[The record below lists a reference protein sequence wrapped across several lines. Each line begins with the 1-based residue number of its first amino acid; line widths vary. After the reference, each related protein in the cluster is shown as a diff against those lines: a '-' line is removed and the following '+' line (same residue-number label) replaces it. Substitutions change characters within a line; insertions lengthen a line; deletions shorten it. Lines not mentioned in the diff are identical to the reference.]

1 VRTPGTTGGDRPGR
15 RERRCVSNVG
25 GRRPWVASVASRA
38 EHEHRPIRRPGST
51 VLEGLQVPP
60 DALLVSLV
68 LVLLLGA
75 LVRGLAAPSA
85 LLLGALVLLVV
96 GGVLPPERAF
106 VGFSSP
112 ATITIAALFVVAQ
125 AIRDHLGL
133 ERLLTDLLD
142 VDGRGTRAV
151 LLRLLPPVTLL
162 SGLVNNTP
170 IVATTAPIVRSWAE
184 RHGVATSRLLIPLSF
199 ATILGGTLTTI
210 GTSTNLVVSGA
221 LEAAGREP
229 LGFLTV
235 GAVGAPMAVVG
246 LALVVWL
253 APRLLP
259 DRRSPYEQVAG
270 NERDYALR
278 LRVVPA
284 GPLELRTV
292 ADARL
297 RELPTTYLAS
307 IRRDGHEIAPV
318 PPGTALRG
326 DDELVFVGRVD
337 RVRDLLDQPGLVE
350 AEAAQTT
357 LLHGDE
363 HQLFECVVGASSSL
377 AGSTLK
383 AASFRGRYGAVVIA
397 IHRAGERVAAKL
409 GGVELW
415 PGDTLLVLAEPGFAD
430 RWRGHRDLAVVA
442 PIEPA
447 PPPRGRDRYRTLTVV
462 TTLGM
467 VAFAATGT
475 LPMVTSVLLA
485 AAVLVGSGAIGFRR
499 ALDALDLDV
508 LLIVAAAIGLGLAV
522 EVSGLAGVVGR
533 TISSTASGHGVLL
546 GLGLLV
552 VGTLV
557 LTELITNV
565 AAAALVV
572 PIAIDVADR
581 VGAEPRGFAVA
592 VALAASA
599 SFLTPIGYQ
608 TNTIVYGL
616 GGYRFGDYWRLGLP
630 LAAAVVVT
638 CLATVPLVWP

>member
-1 VRTPGTTGGDRPGR
+1 
-15 RERRCVSNVG
+15 
-25 GRRPWVASVASRA
+25 
-38 EHEHRPIRRPGST
+38 
-51 VLEGLQVPP
+51 VPF
-60 DALLVSLV
+60 DALLVSFV
-68 LVLLLGA
+68 VVLLFGA
-75 LVRGLAAPSA
+75 LVRGLAAPSG

-106 VGFSSP
+106 VGFSSQ
-112 ATITIAALFVVAQ
+112 ATIAIAGLFVVAQ

-133 ERLLTDLLD
+133 EQLLTDLLD
-142 VDGRGTRAV
+142 ADGRGVRAV

-162 SGLVNNTP
+162 SGVVNNTP
-170 IVATTAPIVRSWAE
+170 IVATTAPIVRGWAE
-184 RHGVATSRLLIPLSF
+184 RHGVPTSRLLIPLSF
-199 ATILGGTLTTI
+199 ATILGGALTTI

-229 LGFLTV
+229 FGFFTV
-235 GAVGAPMAVVG
+235 GAVGAPVAVVG
-246 LALVVWL
+246 LALLVWL

-259 DRRSPYEQVAG
+259 DRRSPHEQLAG

-307 IRRDGHEIAPV
+307 IRRDGREISPV
-318 PPGTALRG
+318 PPATALRG

-337 RVRDLLDQPGLVE
+337 RVRDLLAQPGLVE
-350 AEAAQTT
+350 AEVAQTT

-363 HQLFECVVGASSSL
+363 HQLFECVVGAASGL

-383 AASFRGRYGAVVIA
+383 ATSFRGRYAAVVIA
-397 IHRAGERVAAKL
+397 IHRAGERVDAKL
-409 GGVELW
+409 GDVELRA
-415 PGDTLLVLAEPGFAD
+415 GDALLVLAEPGFD
-430 RWRGHRDLAVVA
+430 ERWRGHRDLAVVA

-447 PPPRGRDRYRTLTVV
+447 PPPSGRDRYRALTVA

-467 VAFAATGT
+467 VALAATGT

-485 AAVLVGSGAIGFRR
+485 CGVLVASGAISFRR
-499 ALDALDLDV
+499 AVDALDLDV
-508 LLIVAAAIGLGLAV
+508 LLIVAAAIGLGAAV
-522 EVSGLAGVVGR
+522 EASGLASIVGQA
-533 TISSTASGHGVLL
+533 ISTTASRHGVLL
-546 GLGLLV
+546 GLGMV
-552 VGTLV
+552 VIGTLL

-565 AAAALVV
+565 GAAALVV

-630 LAAAVVVT
+630 LAATVVAVCLLAVPVV
-638 CLATVPLVWP
+638 WS